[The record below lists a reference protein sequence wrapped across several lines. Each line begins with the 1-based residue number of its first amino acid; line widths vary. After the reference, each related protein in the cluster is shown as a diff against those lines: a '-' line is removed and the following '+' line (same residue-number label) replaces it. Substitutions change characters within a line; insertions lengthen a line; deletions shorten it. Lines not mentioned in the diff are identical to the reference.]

1 MSKIDTIST
10 AFSVVHTQREIQ
22 KLEERLLHL
31 LDEVQ
36 TVQGP
41 TGRQGPKGD
50 KGVKGDK
57 GEQGIKGDK
66 GDTGVR
72 GEKGERGEAGPQ
84 GERGT
89 DGQRGAT
96 GERGE
101 RGEKGEQGIPG
112 PVGETG
118 PKGEQGLR
126 GDVGPQGAVGE
137 AGAKGDKGD
146 KGDMGPPGPKG
157 EQGVAGVSGERGE
170 RGITGAQGPMGPK
183 GDKGEPG
190 EKGEPGTPAPDY
202 RREFEEA
209 LDGFNKRLTENASRV
224 DNSIQKQIDRI
235 NQSLSTIGGG
245 GSYKLVDNADVDKAA
260 LRGVVDNAIL
270 IYDPSKKKFIA
281 DSFVNVLDRLKAE
294 LEVQYNRLIDVEG
307 SYTYVGE
314 ALPGT
319 GESDAKWRIKRIEEV
334 GDDFNILWAEGSA
347 NFDRIWDD
355 RASFTYS

>member
-10 AFSVVHTQREIQ
+10 AFSVVHTQREIE

-36 TVQGP
+36 TIQGP

-72 GEKGERGEAGPQ
+72 GEKGEKGETGSQ
-84 GERGT
+84 GERGS
-89 DGQRGAT
+89 DGQRGPQ

-101 RGEKGEQGIPG
+101 RGEQ
-112 PVGETG
+112 
-118 PKGEQGLR
+118 GEQGLQGVDGIAGKDGANGER
-126 GDVGPQGAVGE
+126 GDQGPQGIQGL
-137 AGAKGDKGD
+137 KGDKGD
-146 KGDMGPPGPKG
+146 QGNQGPKGDTGATGNRGEKGDRGIDGTKGDMGP
-157 EQGVAGVSGERGE
+157 QGLV
-170 RGITGAQGPMGPK
+170 GPK

-190 EKGEPGTPAPDY
+190 EKGESGTPAPDY

-209 LDGFNKRLTENASRV
+209 LEGFNKRLTENASRV

-260 LRGVVDNAIL
+260 LRGVVENAIL

-281 DSFVNVLDRLKAE
+281 DSFVNVLDRLKVE
-294 LEVQYNRLIDVEG
+294 LEVQYNRLIDVDG
-307 SYTYVGE
+307 VYTYVGE

-319 GESDAKWRIKRIEEV
+319 GESEAKWRIKRIEEI
-334 GDDFNILWAEGSA
+334 GDDFNILWADGEA
-347 NFDRIWDD
+347 TFDKIWND
-355 RASFTYS
+355 RTSFTYS